1 MKTYLDCIPCFF
13 KQALEAARMA
23 TSDKEKQHKVLDRVM
38 GELSGISLDGTPA
51 EIGSVVYK
59 IVHEITGDSDPYKKV
74 KEKYNRIA
82 LSFYPK
88 LKQEVEK
95 STDRLLT
102 AIRIAIAGNIIDF
115 VVGANFDIE
124 KELQKTLTCEFA
136 IFDYKDFKR
145 LAERAENILYLAD
158 NAGETVFDRVLIEE
172 LDKKIVYAVKGAP
185 IINDAT
191 IEDAKFCGIDKVA
204 TVISNGSDAPGTIL
218 RSCSKEFLNYYNR
231 ADLIISKGQGNYET
245 LSGEKRPIF
254 FLLKAKCPMIA
265 KDIGAPVG
273 SIILM
278 KGH

>member
-13 KQALEAARMA
+13 KQALEAARMV
-23 TSDKEKQHKVLDRVM
+23 TNDKEKQHEILNRVAR
-38 GELSGISLDGTPA
+38 ELPRFSLNGAPA

-82 LSFYPK
+82 LSLYPK
-88 LKQEVEK
+88 LKQEIER

-102 AIRIAIAGNIIDF
+102 AVRIAIAGNIIDF
-115 VVGANFDIE
+115 VVGAKFDVE
-124 KELQKTLTCEFA
+124 KELQKTLTCKFA
-136 IFDYKDFKR
+136 IFDYEDFKK
-145 LAERAENILYLAD
+145 LAEQAENILYLAD

-172 LDKKIVYAVKGAP
+172 LDKKVTYAVKEAP

-191 IEDAKFCGIDKVA
+191 IEDAKFCRIDKIA
-204 TVISNGSDAPGTIL
+204 KVISNGSDAPGTIL
-218 RSCSKEFLNYYNR
+218 SLCSKEFLTYYNQ

-245 LSGEKRPIF
+245 LSEEKRPIF
-254 FLLKAKCPMIA
+254 FLLKAKCPIIA
-265 KDIGAPVG
+265 QDIGVPEG